1 MSENE
6 TMTKRTWPVTLTVT
20 ESRTFTAY
28 VAADSQA
35 MAELYAGLIDVEG
48 EAVRGNYYLD
58 ELAEVY
64 GDFEMGVAVAPSK
77 KLFGGPAVNVG
88 FDEEGEAEVGE
99 VNGCPVLD
107 LRCSGEER

>member
-6 TMTKRTWPVTLTVT
+6 TKTEKVWPVTLTVT

-35 MAELYAGLIDVEG
+35 MAEFYAGLICVES
-48 EAVRGNYYLD
+48 EPVRGSDYLD
-58 ELAEVY
+58 ELAEGY
-64 GDFEMGVAVAPSK
+64 GDFEMGVTVVPSE
-77 KLFGGPAVNVG
+77 KLFGGPAVTMG
-88 FDEEGEAEVGE
+88 FDGEGEADEGE

-107 LRCSGEER
+107 LPATWKDR